1 MSWAEP
7 FYLLLLLLPVVMLI
21 AVYRREQT
29 SQPSRWKAMQKV
41 AVSGERIRTVNT
53 AQIRPACTISLIAI
67 LLGIIALARPLWGEQ
82 SNSLHTSAREVM
94 IAFDLSRSMLAT
106 DVEPTRFDQTT
117 ALTEG
122 LLDALE
128 GERVG
133 LIVFAGTAFVQVP
146 MSPDYQIIRE
156 FLPELGPDY
165 MPRGGSDYTAML
177 NAALEGFGEEADVDR
192 YLVILSDGESTTD
205 GWQDLLDE
213 LSDRRIHVLSV
224 GIGTEAGGFLDNG
237 YGGYYKDAEGNVI
250 HSKLQPATL
259 EALANRTDG
268 SYFNVNDVASAV
280 DSLVTEIRTGKEGQF
295 EGEGSAGVLERFQW
309 FLLPAVLL
317 VFAGLLREFHP
328 RPAPR
333 AIRRNFPGNKFS
345 PGAVAVMACY
355 LVAGSVLFEPK
366 AFAHFD
372 SQADFEVQEV
382 FDSNPVDRLRAIVRH
397 LAEFDYDAY
406 DLRLMVEATLK
417 YGIDEKRLGLVPD
430 EGVIRDAIEATHQ
443 GEALDNSIANWSFYR
458 ERLKVLL
465 ERPKEQEEPEQAER
479 PPNALDEED
488 APPMVAGQSTQQAAT
503 DSFGQG
509 ASAKTDA
516 ALGDMTAPDDLD
528 IKREAKPP
536 PPKSARM
543 AALRASR
550 EGSTDGTDPILSF
563 SRQRLEEVSRRDSP
577 GRLHQLLSETVE
589 QQTQPQEDW

>member
-7 FYLLLLLLPVVMLI
+7 LYLLLLLLPIASLI
-21 AVYRREQT
+21 AVYRMERT
-29 SQPSRWKAMQKV
+29 SRQSRWLAMQKV
-41 AVSGERIRTVNT
+41 AVSGDRVRTVTT
-53 AQIRPACTISLIAI
+53 AHIRPACTISILAI
-67 LLGIIALARPLWGEQ
+67 LFGVFALARPLWGEQ
-82 SNSLHTSAREVM
+82 SGNFHTSAGEVM

-106 DVEPTRFDQTT
+106 DVEPTRFEQTT

-165 MPRGGSDYTAML
+165 MPQGGSNYTAML
-177 NAALEGFGEEADVDR
+177 NAALEGFGEGGDVDR
-192 YLVILSDGESTTD
+192 YLVVLSDGESTTE
-205 GWQDLLDE
+205 GWQDLLEE
-213 LSDRRIHVLSV
+213 LSARRIHVLSV
-224 GIGTEAGGFLDNG
+224 GVGTETGGFLDNG
-237 YGGYYKDAEGNVI
+237 YGGYYKDAKGNVI
-250 HSKLQPATL
+250 HSKLLPATL
-259 EALANRTDG
+259 ETLANRTEG
-268 SYFNVNDVASAV
+268 IYLNVIDVASAV
-280 DSLVTEIRTGKEGQF
+280 DSLVSEIRTGKQGRF

-309 FLLPAVLL
+309 FLLPAVLMAF
-317 VFAGLLREFHP
+317 VGLLREFHP

-333 AIRRNFPGNKFS
+333 AIRRNLSGNKLS
-345 PGAVAVMACY
+345 PSTIAAVSLCM
-355 LVAGSVLFEPK
+355 VAGSLLYEK
-366 AFAHFD
+366 QAFAHFD

-382 FDSNPVDRLRAIVRH
+382 FDSNPVERLRAIVRH

-406 DLRLMVEATLK
+406 DLRLMVETTIQ
-417 YGIDEKRLGLVPD
+417 YGLDEKRLALEPT

-443 GEALDNSIANWSFYR
+443 GEALDTNAANWSFYR
-458 ERLKVLL
+458 ERLVVLL
-465 ERPKEQEEPEQAER
+465 EKPEEEEEPKQSER

-536 PPKSARM
+536 PPKSVRM
-543 AALRASR
+543 ASLRAR
-550 EGSTDGTDPILSF
+550 RGDRTGTTDPILSF
-563 SRQRLEEVSRRDSP
+563 SRERLEEVSRRDSP
-577 GRLHQLLSETVE
+577 GRLHQLLSETSE
-589 QQTQPQEDW
+589 QQTQAQEDW